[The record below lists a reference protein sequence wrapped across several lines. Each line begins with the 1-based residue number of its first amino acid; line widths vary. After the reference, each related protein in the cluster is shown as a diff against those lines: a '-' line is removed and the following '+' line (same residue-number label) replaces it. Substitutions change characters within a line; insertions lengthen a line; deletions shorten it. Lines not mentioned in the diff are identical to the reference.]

1 MNLRRHTAPP
11 FGRLALLALLL
22 IAPLGTG
29 CQTARRVLRGTEY
42 PDKVPLEEVP
52 SAIARAEQAFD
63 AGDTKNAVGWAR
75 AASRAEGLP
84 TVERNEVQTFL
95 EQAASVRIEELS
107 GDNANPKELVDLY
120 ELELPR
126 QLAVSAAVRAA
137 HQYVDRGKRVKA
149 FKLLQKVDTRYPLHH
164 ERYAAASLLVEI
176 GLELADDKSKFLWF
190 FNRRNDGIAVL
201 EYVVL
206 NAPWEPRCDEAYF
219 KLGQLYE
226 EDLEWQ
232 LAIERHENLV
242 LYHPDSRLRPYSQ
255 GLIPHL
261 RLMSIDSPEYDRN
274 ELVDA
279 RAELE
284 AWLLKYGESVDEELE
299 RQVRIDL
306 TDCLRRLADSD
317 IGIARFY
324 RRVDNDY
331 GQNLHAERAL
341 QEAELAG
348 DTERMERARAL
359 MIARVESGTSAPEAP
374 ADEPP
379 EGPLPPSGTTIEGG
393 AP

>member
-1 MNLRRHTAPP
+1 MRTAP
-11 FGRLALLALLL
+11 LLALLL
-22 IAPLGTG
+22 LLCCS
-29 CQTARRVLRGTEY
+29 CQTMRRMLPGGAEY
-42 PDKVPLEEVP
+42 PDKVKVEAVP
-52 SAIARAEQAFD
+52 EALARAQQAFD
-63 AGDTKNAVGWAR
+63 GGDTKNAVGWAR

-84 TVERNEVQTFL
+84 TIERNRVQSFL
-95 EQAASVRIEELS
+95 EEAASARIAELS
-107 GDNANPKELVDLY
+107 GDGANPKELVKLY

-137 HQYVDRGKRVKA
+137 QLYVEQGKRVKA
-149 FKLLQKVDTRYPLHH
+149 FKLLQRVDQRYPLHH
-164 ERYAAASLLVEI
+164 ERYAAATLLVEM
-176 GLELADDKSKFLWF
+176 GLELADDDSKFLWF
-190 FNRRNDGIAVL
+190 YNRRDDGIMVL
-201 EYVVL
+201 EYLVL

-226 EDLEWQ
+226 EDHDWE
-232 LAIERHENLV
+232 LAVERHENLI

-284 AWLLKYGESVDEELE
+284 AWLARYAGTADAELE

-306 TDCLRRLADSD
+306 TDDLRRLADSD
-317 IGIARFY
+317 LGIARFY
-324 RRVDNDY
+324 RRVKNGY

-341 QEAELAG
+341 DEALLAG
-348 DTERMERARAL
+348 DEERAKSARAL
-359 MIARVESGTSAPEAP
+359 IAAVVLPSPERDPEDVGDAIFEGTST
-374 ADEPP
+374 DND
-379 EGPLPPSGTTIEGG
+379 PLDRGDKP
-393 AP
+393 